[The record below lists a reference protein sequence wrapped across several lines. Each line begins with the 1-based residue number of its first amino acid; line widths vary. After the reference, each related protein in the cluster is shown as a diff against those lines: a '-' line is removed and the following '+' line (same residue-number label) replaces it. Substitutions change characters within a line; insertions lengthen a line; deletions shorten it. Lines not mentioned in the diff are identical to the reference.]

1 MPQVGMH
8 FSRKMLAM
16 RSAYYVDGWLL
27 GPASSL
33 EGLQNASGPPFV
45 FLRWNPEIVPAKG
58 PVLQHLLVLVLRL
71 NFVRSCRRTD
81 SAESDR
87 NFSAR

>member
-1 MPQVGMH
+1 
-8 FSRKMLAM
+8 M
-16 RSAYYVDGWLL
+16 RPAYYVDGWLL

-33 EGLQNASGPPFV
+33 EELQNAFGLPLV
-45 FLRWNPEIVPAKG
+45 FLRWNPEIVSAKG